1 MIKQLFTLYKL
12 GRKLAKSDVL
22 NIVSKFKKP
31 PLAIKILFQILS
43 FSFSNSKK
51 NILNENEGEKLSK
64 SLQSMGTTFIKLGQ
78 FLVTRPDII
87 GEELAKQL
95 EGLQDRLPPFSL
107 SEAKSIIKK
116 DLGEET
122 FNSIIDLSEPV
133 AAASI
138 AQVHKAKIIDTG
150 TIKDVAIKILRP
162 DIKKRFNEE
171 IDALML
177 FAFLV
182 ESFIK
187 KTKRLKLMEVVFL
200 LKEITNLEM
209 DLRFEAAAANEYAEN
224 TKNDAG
230 FRVPTTYWNFTSE
243 NVMTLD
249 WVDGVSIR
257 ETEDLQRRNIDTKQI
272 ASDIIQHFLR
282 HAVRDGFFHADMH
295 QGNIFIDNG
304 TIKDV
309 AIKILRPD
317 IKKKFNEEIDA
328 LMLFAFLVESFIK
341 KTKRL
346 KLMEVV
352 FLLKE
357 ITNLEMD
364 LRFEA
369 AAANEYAENTKN
381 DAGFRVPIIYWNFT
395 SENVMTLDWVDG
407 VSIRET
413 EDLQR
418 RNIDT
423 KQISSDIIQH
433 FLRHAVR
440 DGFFHADMHQGNIF
454 IDNNGQIVPI
464 DFGIMGRL
472 DNLSKRF
479 LAEILFGFIQRDY
492 KKVAEVHLVAGL
504 VPKDVPVND
513 LAQALRSIGE
523 PIFGQSVKDI
533 SGGKLLKQL
542 FDVTE
547 KFNMQTQPQL
557 LMLQKTMVVVEGVA
571 RKLNP
576 DTNIWETSK
585 PVLENWLRDT
595 KDPINTLSEG
605 LKSTTE
611 VIKRLPDFPE
621 IMDKANQAL
630 TFLASGQIPRNSNSF
645 TALNE
650 KKLEMIA
657 FRNQS
662 IVGLLLLVIFGLL
675 VF

>member
-1 MIKQLFTLYKL
+1 MIKNLFILFKL
-12 GRKLAKSDVL
+12 GRKLAKSDIL

-31 PLAIKILFQILS
+31 PIAIKILFQILS
-43 FSFSNSKK
+43 FSFSSSKK
-51 NILNENEGEKLSK
+51 LDLNVSEGERLSK
-64 SLQSMGTTFIKLGQ
+64 SIQSMGTTFIKLGQ

-87 GEELAKQL
+87 GDELAKQL
-95 EGLQDRLPPFSL
+95 EGLQDRLPAFSL
-107 SEAKSIIKK
+107 SEAKEIIKK
-116 DLGEET
+116 DLGAET
-122 FNSIIDLSEPV
+122 FNLIIDLSESV

-138 AQVHKAKIIDTG
+138 AQVHKAKIDDNS
-150 TIKDVAIKILRP
+150 TIKEVAIKILRP
-162 DIKKRFNEE
+162 DIKKTFNEE

-177 FAFLV
+177 FAFLI
-182 ESFIK
+182 EMFIK
-187 KTKRLKLMEVVFL
+187 KTRRLKLIEVVFL

-230 FRVPTTYWNFTSE
+230 FRVP
-243 NVMTLD
+243 V
-249 WVDGVSIR
+249 
-257 ETEDLQRRNIDTKQI
+257 
-272 ASDIIQHFLR
+272 
-282 HAVRDGFFHADMH
+282 
-295 QGNIFIDNG
+295 
-304 TIKDV
+304 
-309 AIKILRPD
+309 
-317 IKKKFNEEIDA
+317 
-328 LMLFAFLVESFIK
+328 
-341 KTKRL
+341 
-346 KLMEVV
+346 
-352 FLLKE
+352 
-357 ITNLEMD
+357 
-364 LRFEA
+364 
-369 AAANEYAENTKN
+369 
-381 DAGFRVPIIYWNFT
+381 IYWNFT
-395 SENVMTLDWVDG
+395 SENVMTLDWVHG

-413 EDLQR
+413 EDLQK

-423 KQISSDIIQH
+423 KRIASDVIQH

-504 VPKDVPVND
+504 VPKNVPVDD

-523 PIFGQSVKDI
+523 PIFGQSVNDI

-576 DTNIWETSK
+576 NTNIWETSK
-585 PVLENWLRDT
+585 PVLESWLRET
-595 KDPINTLSEG
+595 KDPINTLNEG

-630 TFLASGQIPRNSNSF
+630 TFLASGQIPHNSNSY

-650 KKLEMIA
+650 KKSEMIA